1 MVEKND
7 FTVFRKYEGDRK
19 FYDYNFDMIKDELLK
34 AVEGLIVEDK
44 VIDYIDDIENIVQQM
59 VDELDDTTFK
69 LKGSRQSYEDL
80 QWDYECLKFDYICL
94 ESKYETLEKD
104 YDEVYERYCDLIDKA
119 IYGEEEEE

>member
-7 FTVFRKYEGDRK
+7 FTVFRKYEGDRR

-59 VDELDDTTFK
+59 VDELNDADSW
-69 LKGSRQSYEDL
+69 LNDVQ
-80 QWDYECLKFDYICL
+80 QDYSSL
-94 ESKYETLEKD
+94 
-104 YDEVYERYCDLIDKA
+104 
-119 IYGEEEEE
+119 EEEKNELEGEVRYLRERIEELEERIEK

>member
-44 VIDYIDDIENIVQQM
+44 VMDYIDDIENIVQQM
-59 VDELDDTTFK
+59 VDELNDANWYLNDV
-69 LKGSRQSYEDL
+69 Q
-80 QWDYECLKFDYICL
+80 QDYSSL
-94 ESKYETLEKD
+94 
-104 YDEVYERYCDLIDKA
+104 
-119 IYGEEEEE
+119 EEEKNELIERIEELEEELED

>member
-44 VIDYIDDIENIVQQM
+44 VIDYIDDIENIVEQM
-59 VDELDDTTFK
+59 VDELNDANWYLNDVQQDY
-69 LKGSRQSYEDL
+69 SRL
-80 QWDYECLKFDYICL
+80 
-94 ESKYETLEKD
+94 
-104 YDEVYERYCDLIDKA
+104 
-119 IYGEEEEE
+119 EEEKNELEGEVRYLRERLEELEERIEK

>member
-44 VIDYIDDIENIVQQM
+44 VVDYIVDIEAIVEQI
-59 VDELDDTTFK
+59 VDEL
-69 LKGSRQSYEDL
+69 EDANWYL
-80 QWDYECLKFDYICL
+80 NDVQQDYSSL
-94 ESKYETLEKD
+94 
-104 YDEVYERYCDLIDKA
+104 
-119 IYGEEEEE
+119 EEEKKWIRRRSKIFKRKNRRIRRENRRIGVIRLWKIVRNVFI

>member
-44 VIDYIDDIENIVQQM
+44 VVDYIVDI
-59 VDELDDTTFK
+59 
-69 LKGSRQSYEDL
+69 
-80 QWDYECLKFDYICL
+80 
-94 ESKYETLEKD
+94 
-104 YDEVYERYCDLIDKA
+104 
-119 IYGEEEEE
+119 